1 MRNAPLHGLWQ
12 RLLLFAQ
19 LAVSAGALV
28 LLFRGLDLGTTVD
41 AFRDANYWLLP
52 LAVAFLLADLG
63 LRAVRW
69 RLLLKPQQGL
79 SLDNL
84 FGASNVGYLVN
95 NILPFRLGEVARVL
109 AVDRL
114 ERTGRVRAA
123 SSVAIE
129 RGIDVVAMVVL
140 VVALFPFIDEP
151 SWARGPALLL
161 GVVVVAGFVM
171 LAVMARLSET
181 GRTFWRPL
189 VRAVP
194 RFADRL
200 EHLLDEVLAGFHP
213 LLRWDVLAAVAA
225 LTAMIWVCA
234 VLSFFTIMQ
243 AFNLDQTFAAG
254 ALVLGATTLG
264 MVVPSSPGYIGV
276 FHAIAV
282 ETLVS
287 VFGVPKEQA
296 LTYAVAQ
303 HAVIVVV
310 PSILGVTF
318 LLRRRSMWHDVIAS
332 LRGGAQ
338 TWPAEPPPVTA
349 HGEPVAAIS
358 RGGADS

>member
-1 MRNAPLHGLWQ
+1 MRSAPFHGLWQ
-12 RLLLFAQ
+12 RLLLVAQ
-19 LAVSAGALV
+19 LVVTVGALV
-28 LLFRGLDLGTTVD
+28 LLFRGLDLGATVD
-41 AFRDANYWLLP
+41 AFKDANYWLLP
-52 LAVAFLLADLG
+52 VAIAFLLADLG

-69 RLLLKPQQGL
+69 RLLLKPQDGL

-84 FGASNVGYLVN
+84 FGATTVGYLVS

-114 ERTGRVRAA
+114 ESTGRVRAA

-151 SWARGPALLL
+151 SWTRGPALIL
-161 GVVVVAGFVM
+161 GAVVVAGFVM
-171 LAVMARLSET
+171 LAVMARLNES
-181 GRTFWRPL
+181 GRSFWRPL
-189 VRAVP
+189 IRVVP
-194 RFADRL
+194 RFSERL
-200 EHLLDEVLAGFHP
+200 EHLLDNVLAGFHP
-213 LLRWDVLAAVAA
+213 LLRWDVLAAVITLTVTIWMSA
-225 LTAMIWVCA
+225 L
-234 VLSFFTIMQ
+234 LSFYMIMQ
-243 AFNLDQTFAAG
+243 AFNLDQALAAAG
-254 ALVLGATTLG
+254 LVLGATTLG

-287 VFGVPKEQA
+287 VFGVPKERA

-310 PSILGVTF
+310 PSLLGITF
-318 LLRRRSMWHDVIAS
+318 LLRRRRMWPDLIAS
-332 LRGGAQ
+332 LRRRGQ
-338 TWPAEPPPVTA
+338 TWTAGPPPIPAHAEP
-349 HGEPVAAIS
+349 AAVS
-358 RGGADS
+358 RGGADR